1 MSLTQYLV
9 RFICLVVF
17 PLLLLGCGGGSSEPE
32 ASAPL
37 LVNAGPDQRVVE
49 RSDVAFRATVAGGQ
63 APYRYHWRAPSP
75 LVLTLSD
82 TQPETTSLVAP
93 AVTTETEYEVQLT
106 VTDASGASVMDTL
119 VLTVV
124 PDNIAPTAVITVT
137 DVNDVSSHAF
147 PAGVE
152 VTLDA
157 SQSIDPDG
165 GQNDLSFSWRQLSGA
180 SILENVVTS
189 NPLLVFTTPILE
201 AANSLS
207 VELTVTD
214 SEGASDRQ
222 TISLSVLSERD
233 TLPTIEAVAD
243 YWVYS
248 GETIGLAAEVGTSVP
263 SALPLRLQWRQIAG
277 PAVELTQSMPTYAF
291 TDAPSVPIN
300 TALRFQLLVEDANN
314 NAVEKDITVT
324 VVPMPTSVINDTG
337 VIGVREPAGTSYD
350 AALLGQDGQRGSDR
364 RWRNGQ
370 GLKAGE
376 GDLSFD
382 FTRLDDKGEQVD
394 GPLTQWSCV
403 RDNVTGL
410 VWEVKSEQAGLH
422 DQDNTY
428 AWYQSASNGGDA
440 GDVLGTN
447 GSCSAA
453 PCHIENFVQQV
464 NVQGLCG
471 FFDWRLPTH
480 HEVMTLM
487 HYGMDNALIDASFFP
502 YPGTSQGPLWYWTTI
517 SAADGV
523 NEEGAKNAWAIDLRT
538 GVDAALPKPT
548 AARVRL
554 VRAGR

>member
-1 MSLTQYLV
+1 MLIVIFALMMA
-9 RFICLVVF
+9 
-17 PLLLLGCGGGSSEPE
+17 GCGGGSSEPD
-32 ASAPL
+32 ATAPL

-49 RSDVAFRATVAGGQ
+49 GSDLAFRATVAGGQ
-63 APYRYHWRAPSP
+63 APYRYRWRAPSP
-75 LVLTLSD
+75 LVLTPSD
-82 TQPETTSLVAP
+82 TQPETASAVAP
-93 AVTTETEYEVQLT
+93 AVTTETQYELQLT

-119 VLTVV
+119 LLTVV

-137 DVNDVSSHAF
+137 GVNDIGSHAF
-147 PAGVE
+147 SAGVE

-157 SQSIDPDG
+157 TQSSDPDS
-165 GQNDLSFSWRQLSGA
+165 QQSELSFSWRQLSGA
-180 SILENVVTS
+180 SILDNIVTS
-189 NPLLVFTTPILE
+189 NALLAFTTPILPMS
-201 AANSLS
+201 NS
-207 VELTVTD
+207 VTIELTVTD
-214 SEGASDRQ
+214 SEGAVDSQ

-233 TLPTIEAVAD
+233 TLPTIEAVSD

-248 GETIGLAAEVGTSVP
+248 GETIDLVAEASTSVP

-277 PAVELTQSMPTYAF
+277 PVVEVSQSRLAYAF
-291 TDAPSVPIN
+291 ANAPSVPVD
-300 TALRFQLLVEDANN
+300 TQLRFRLLVEDAND

-324 VVPMPTSVINDTG
+324 VTPMPATTMNDTG
-337 VIGVREPAGTSYD
+337 VIGTREPTSPAYE

-364 RWRNGQ
+364 RWRSGQ
-370 GLKAGE
+370 GLKVGE

-394 GPLTQWSCV
+394 GPLALWSCV

-410 VWEVKSEQAGLH
+410 VWEVKSEQVGLH
-422 DQDNTY
+422 YQNNTY
-428 AWYQSASNGGDA
+428 AWYQSAGNGGDA

-453 PCHIENFVQQV
+453 PCHMENFVQQV
-464 NVQGLCG
+464 NAQGLCG

-480 HEVMTLM
+480 HELMTLV
-487 HYGMDNALIDASFFP
+487 HYGMESALIDPSFFP
-502 YPGTSQGPLWYWTTI
+502 YPGTSSGPLWYWTTI

-523 NEEGAKNAWAIDLRT
+523 NEEGAKNAWAIDLQT
-538 GVDAALPKPT
+538 GLDAALPKPT